1 MLFIA
6 LGATDAV
13 GASCH
18 FLKIDGTGLV
28 LDAGVDPEE
37 GGPASLPR
45 FEIIHDHAG
54 WYVDHAIITH
64 AHHDHIGALPVLI
77 REFPHVQ
84 VHMTRATRDL
94 AEFTLPASARLQ
106 ARKLKEGSSSHEPLF
121 HEKDLEYQSYLYLT
135 HELETPFDVSGLRA
149 ETPVTAELYTAGH
162 ILGSAGV
169 LLTFE
174 EDGAERRV
182 FYTSDTNLR
191 PQTIIPGGS
200 YPAPPVDVLILEST
214 LGADPEAE
222 QTTRKQEERKF
233 REALQRILGRGG
245 TALVPVFALG
255 RAQEMLAVIDR
266 FKERGQIP
274 EDVPVYTA
282 GSLRAIA
289 DLYDKSRHFTPRRDP
304 DFQVFGVDQKR
315 LPRSNSGK
323 RGALDGPSIHV
334 VSSGMMFERT
344 LSNWIAQQ
352 IVDDKDSGILLVGFA
367 KEDTPAA
374 RLREAAA
381 AQNGSDMTQ
390 EVILDP
396 EKGPQPVKCEVH
408 RFRFSGHSHRR
419 DLIQLVEQLQPK
431 KVLLVHGEA
440 EAREWMEDNIQFF
453 YPDVEVIRPQLG
465 EPLEV

>member
-1 MLFIA
+1 MLFIP

-18 FLKIDGTGLV
+18 FVQIDGTGLV
-28 LDAGVDPEE
+28 LDAGLDPEE
-37 GGPASLPR
+37 DGPDSLPW
-45 FEIIHDHAG
+45 FEVIHNHAG

-64 AHHDHIGALPVLI
+64 AHHDHIGGLPVLI
-77 REFPHVQ
+77 QEFPHVQ

-106 ARKLKEGSSSHEPLF
+106 ARKLQEGSSAYEPLF
-121 HEKDLEYQSYLYLT
+121 REEDLEYQTYLYLT

-149 ETPVTAELYTAGH
+149 QTRVTAQLFNAGH
-162 ILGSAGV
+162 ILGAAGV
-169 LLTFE
+169 LLAFE

-200 YPAPPVDVLILEST
+200 YPDPPLDVLILEST
-214 LGADPEAE
+214 LGADPDAE
-222 QTTRKQEERKF
+222 QTTRQREERKF

-266 FKERGQIP
+266 LKERGHID

-282 GSLRAIA
+282 GGLRAIS
-289 DLYDKSRHFTPRRDP
+289 DLYDKSRHFTPRRDE
-304 DFQVFGVDQKR
+304 DFQVYGVDQRR
-315 LPRSNSGK
+315 LPRSESGK
-323 RGALDGPSIHV
+323 RRALQGPSIHV

-352 IVDDKDSGILLVGFA
+352 IVDDPKSGILLVGFA

-374 RLREAAA
+374 RLRQAAA
-381 AQNGSDMTQ
+381 AGNGSEMTQ

-396 EKGPQPVKCEVH
+396 GRGAQPVKCEVH

-419 DLIQLVEQLQPK
+419 DLIQLVEKLQPR

-440 EAREWMEDNIQFF
+440 EAREWMADNIQFF
-453 YPDVEVIRPQLG
+453 YPEVDVLRPRVG